1 MRIYIAHQSKWPLQ
15 ALAFKFDMSIKYT
28 SLKVP
33 HRIWAF
39 ISLGFINRDAVADI
53 IAKYRSDVLQKNIPA
68 KGVFCCCCCVK
79 NIPV

>member
-1 MRIYIAHQSKWPLQ
+1 
-15 ALAFKFDMSIKYT
+15 MSIKYT

-53 IAKYRSDVLQKNIPA
+53 IAKYKSDVLQKNIPA
-68 KGVFCCCCCVK
+68 KGVFVVVVVVSK
-79 NIPV
+79 IYQFKGLYFI